1 MHTSNSL
8 IWELLEKNQ
17 ILTCMFDI
25 LRMVDPEKGILL
37 EHNVDGRVR
46 ETAVCCTNVFDSEE
60 RCRNCT
66 STRAFYSNK
75 TMVKLEY
82 HNGAVLLIFSVP
94 TVQDGRRIIVEMVK
108 DISDSMTIDVK
119 DKQRMD
125 SVTSMINNLNQ
136 IATTDALTGLFNRRY
151 CDEYLPKVIENCQNL
166 SVPMCAALLDI
177 DNFKQVNDLHGHHAG
192 DLVLIA
198 TASSVA
204 SFVRRGSDWGARYG
218 GEELFVCFVGVRLPM
233 AIKILDR
240 IRLHIEENLVLAEGS
255 QGISVTVSGGLVELY
270 PGETMSDMLGRCDA
284 LLYQAK
290 RNGKNRIETTL
301 LTDMELV

>member
-1 MHTSNSL
+1 MDTSNSL
-8 IWELLEKNQ
+8 IWDLLEKNR
-17 ILTCMFDI
+17 IFDCMFDI

-37 EHNVDGRVR
+37 EHNTDGKVR
-46 ETAVCCTNVFDSEE
+46 ETEICCTNVFNSEE

-108 DISDSMTIDVK
+108 DISASMTIDVK

-125 SVTSMINNLNQ
+125 SVTSIISNLNQ
-136 IATTDALTGLFNRRY
+136 IATTDVLTGLFNRRY
-151 CDEYLPKVIENCQNL
+151 LDEYLPQVIENCRSL
-166 SVPMCAALLDI
+166 GVPMCAALLDI
-177 DNFKQVNDLHGHHAG
+177 DNFKLVNDLHGHQAG
-192 DLVLIA
+192 DLVLAA

-218 GEELFVCFVGVRLPM
+218 GEEFFVCFVGVRLPVGV
-233 AIKILDR
+233 KILDR
-240 IRLHIEENLVLAEGS
+240 IRLHVEENLILAEDG

-270 PGETMSDMLGRCDA
+270 PGETMNDMLARCDG

-290 RNGKNRIETTL
+290 RNGKNRIETML
-301 LTDMELV
+301 RADKSLI